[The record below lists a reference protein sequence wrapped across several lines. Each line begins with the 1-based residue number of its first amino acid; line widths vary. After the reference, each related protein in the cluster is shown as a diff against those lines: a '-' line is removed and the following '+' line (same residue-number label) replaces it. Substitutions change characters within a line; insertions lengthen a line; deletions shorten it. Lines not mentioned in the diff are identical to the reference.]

1 MGGGVSA
8 SRHYCVENT
17 DKSIDIEIVTDSPL
31 LQSMLMFF
39 TNPAFAAAQPGAKL
53 VKIKGHKA
61 IEKFSAQQRQ
71 GEINSVV
78 ASTMLVSIKGQGIDN
93 MEDLMA

>member
-71 GEINSVV
+71 VGLFSSPPGEIVCED
-78 ASTMLVSIKGQGIDN
+78 ARIPKDSILG
-93 MEDLMA
+93 